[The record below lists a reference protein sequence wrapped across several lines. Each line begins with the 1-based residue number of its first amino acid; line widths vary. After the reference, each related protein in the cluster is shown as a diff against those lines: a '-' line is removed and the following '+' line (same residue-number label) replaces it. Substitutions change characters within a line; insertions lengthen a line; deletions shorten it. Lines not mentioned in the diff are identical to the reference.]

1 MEIDSTVKQKD
12 TKISELLSDL
22 WIDVNIKNNFGRLA
36 FEDAIQGGHGDI
48 SEILAPFTD
57 FVSEND
63 ICESIEEVDDE
74 ELFESLEEEKQGSK
88 IVKSESV
95 VSEECMR
102 QESLGSEEGTLAQRT
117 RIQDL
122 KNPENIEKGK

>member
-22 WIDVNIKNNFGRLA
+22 WIYVNIKNNFCRLA
-36 FEDAIQGGHGDI
+36 FEDAIQGGHCDI

-57 FVSEND
+57 FAIEND

-74 ELFESLEEEKQGSK
+74 DLFESLEEEK
-88 IVKSESV
+88 
-95 VSEECMR
+95 
-102 QESLGSEEGTLAQRT
+102 
-117 RIQDL
+117 
-122 KNPENIEKGK
+122 